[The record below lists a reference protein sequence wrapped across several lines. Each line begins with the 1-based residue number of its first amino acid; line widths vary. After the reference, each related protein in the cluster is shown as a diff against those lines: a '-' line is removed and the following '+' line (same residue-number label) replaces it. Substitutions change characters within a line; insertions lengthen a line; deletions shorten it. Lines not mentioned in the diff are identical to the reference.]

1 MHSNPSFVLSYPV
14 SKARLRGH
22 LLATFEKKIKAQWQY
37 HAKREPTWQWVPSKH
52 MMSMAMSIHGK
63 HLMDIPWYLCT
74 VHKCPQSFIGS
85 FWGMLKIW
93 SQGLVSDRQAP
104 ADWFMA
110 LSSVPRQGT
119 WDCDN
124 LIALM
129 ALLADFGGYKNQIAR
144 NQFCPGFA
152 KMLTSY
158 WTDFYTRNL
167 NLESPVSEGIL
178 SPFWSFLRI

>member
-1 MHSNPSFVLSYPV
+1 MHSNPSFVLSYPA
-14 SKARLRGH
+14 SKARLRGY

-52 MMSMAMSIHGK
+52 MMSMAMSVHGK
-63 HLMDIPWYLCT
+63 HPMDIPWYLCI
-74 VHKCPQSFIGS
+74 VIGS

-129 ALLADFGGYKNQIAR
+129 ALLADLEDTSILPWFCKNAHIILNWFLHSEFESWIPCFGR
-144 NQFCPGFA
+144 HF
-152 KMLTSY
+152 
-158 WTDFYTRNL
+158 
-167 NLESPVSEGIL
+167 E
-178 SPFWSFLRI
+178 SFLRI